1 MSRKN
6 VWIVVLLIIGISG
19 LIALEG
25 FIKPRANAQ
34 AVRYEAEQND
44 PLTHD
49 IRQSIPYLNKYMG
62 NAVNFANLNASL
74 PFRSIGRTIQMYP
87 DRLTAE
93 ILYQARAGELAPD
106 KLNAFFMYNSTA
118 NFALIDNLEE
128 LIFTFEDQS
137 FTIRRDEVET
147 WYREVGSVALLR
159 DADLWR
165 AHVQSRIAD
174 EDQVTDFVTSVVRS
188 SSQNNDRSSI

>member
-49 IRQSIPYLNKYMG
+49 IRQSIPYLNKNIWGM
-62 NAVNFANLNASL
+62 
-74 PFRSIGRTIQMYP
+74 R
-87 DRLTAE
+87 
-93 ILYQARAGELAPD
+93 
-106 KLNAFFMYNSTA
+106 
-118 NFALIDNLEE
+118 
-128 LIFTFEDQS
+128 
-137 FTIRRDEVET
+137 
-147 WYREVGSVALLR
+147 
-159 DADLWR
+159 
-165 AHVQSRIAD
+165 
-174 EDQVTDFVTSVVRS
+174 
-188 SSQNNDRSSI
+188 